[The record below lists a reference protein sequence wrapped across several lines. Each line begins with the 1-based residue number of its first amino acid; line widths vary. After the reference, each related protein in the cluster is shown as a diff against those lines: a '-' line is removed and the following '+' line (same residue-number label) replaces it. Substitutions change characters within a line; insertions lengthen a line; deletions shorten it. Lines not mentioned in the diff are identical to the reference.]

1 MRFVQHKLDKLESW
15 YFSWT
20 KLEDGSVRAE
30 GALPAAIGQCGYGQV
45 PLLRLLGRAA
55 APRREHGGLCSRAER
70 VPALP
75 RAATTT
81 AGAAFP
87 GTAPW
92 PSSRVIV
99 TRSPPCAGHCPGW
112 RERAGYAPAG
122 EQPARP
128 RYPAFPP
135 LRGWAYFGDKAMLN
149 RLSLPGNVYCRDG
162 TAVALSA
169 PPRPRAARYTTPRG
183 TERSPGAHRPGT
195 CCCPP
200 LLPSRRARGQPR
212 RSVRGGQ
219 QEFVGPGGDMRR
231 GTPPAPSLSAP
242 TAREQSP
249 QSGSGSY
256 LRRRSGGTEPGRT
269 EPGRAE
275 ANRAEPNSTEA
286 KQIEPSRAVP
296 RPLLAWR
303 EPPPRRYLGR
313 PRGRSSAGRGRDP
326 RGAREWESPQA
337 LRQPPRVGKTS
348 RVRPK
353 LALLVALSARA
364 GILIGR
370 AVNSEA

>member
-1 MRFVQHKLDKLESW
+1 
-15 YFSWT
+15 
-20 KLEDGSVRAE
+20 
-30 GALPAAIGQCGYGQV
+30 
-45 PLLRLLGRAA
+45 
-55 APRREHGGLCSRAER
+55 
-70 VPALP
+70 
-75 RAATTT
+75 
-81 AGAAFP
+81 
-87 GTAPW
+87 
-92 PSSRVIV
+92 
-99 TRSPPCAGHCPGW
+99 
-112 RERAGYAPAG
+112 
-122 EQPARP
+122 
-128 RYPAFPP
+128 
-135 LRGWAYFGDKAMLN
+135 MLN

-286 KQIEPSRAVP
+286 KQIEPSRAERSRGRCSRGGS
-296 RPLLAWR
+296 RPPAGTWGG
-303 EPPPRRYLGR
+303 PGGGARRGGAGTHGERGNGNRLRRSGS
-313 PRGRSSAGRGRDP
+313 PRG
-326 RGAREWESPQA
+326 
-337 LRQPPRVGKTS
+337 
-348 RVRPK
+348 
-353 LALLVALSARA
+353 
-364 GILIGR
+364 
-370 AVNSEA
+370 